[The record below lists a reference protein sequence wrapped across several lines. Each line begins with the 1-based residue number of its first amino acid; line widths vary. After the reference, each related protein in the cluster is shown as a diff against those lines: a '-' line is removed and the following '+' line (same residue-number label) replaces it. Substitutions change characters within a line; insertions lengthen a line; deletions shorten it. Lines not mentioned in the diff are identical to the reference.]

1 MEWSVGARDLVWA
14 VCKVNLVRAV
24 GEIAGTVAEES
35 VGAEGHCCLARGV
48 GWAEDAGGDEA
59 AYAYESSGFLVS
71 FVSML
76 DWSSKGA
83 HS

>member
-1 MEWSVGARDLVWA
+1 MEWSFGARDLVGA
-14 VCKVNLVRAV
+14 VGWG

-35 VGAEGHCCLARGV
+35 VGAECHCCLAWGV
-48 GWAEDAGGDEA
+48 GWAEGAVGDEA

-71 FVSML
+71 FVSIL
-76 DWSSKGA
+76 DRFSEYA